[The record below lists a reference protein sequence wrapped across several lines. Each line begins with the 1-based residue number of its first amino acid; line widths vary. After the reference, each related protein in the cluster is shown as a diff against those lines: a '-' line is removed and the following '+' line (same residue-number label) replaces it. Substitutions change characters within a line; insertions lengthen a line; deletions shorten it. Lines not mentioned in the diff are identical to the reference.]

1 MSSFT
6 LGLITNPK
14 AGLRGGSVE
23 DCRRALGNTLQVEHV
38 VTGSSLE
45 LPAALARLA
54 SRNVS
59 ILAVNGGDGTLQHVL
74 TRMLTDGGFQQ
85 LPAIAPLPGGRTN
98 MSAADLKCS
107 KTPAMALT
115 SLRKAIETGAIQE
128 HYVKRQVLRI
138 DAESDGSSQ
147 FGMFFG
153 SGVIQRALELKHQ
166 YYPRKRLQGL
176 WGAGL
181 FLAASLLRIGVGGS
195 AGIFAPDEIGIY
207 SDKRELASAK
217 AWPSPNTNPY
227 QLVMATTLNRLIFG
241 ISPFWGCERGN
252 LRFTAV
258 SAAASRNP
266 LVVCRVLRGRQPA
279 HLDSELGYR
288 SFNAQQLRLRLDC
301 GFTIDGELFKSEP
314 GRTLRLST
322 DDRIQ
327 FVRA

>member
-6 LGLITNPK
+6 LGLITNRN

-23 DCRRALGNTLQVEHV
+23 DCRRALGDTLQVEHV
-38 VTGSSLE
+38 ITSSSLE
-45 LPAALARLA
+45 LSAALARLA

-74 TRMLTDGGFQQ
+74 TRMLTDRVFQQ

-98 MSAADLKCS
+98 MSAAELNCS

-128 HYVKRQVLRI
+128 RYVRRHVLRI
-138 DAESDGSSQ
+138 DSEDDGHSQ

-153 SGVIQRALELKHQ
+153 LGVIQRALELKHQ
-166 YYPRKRLQGL
+166 YYPKKRLQGL

-181 FLAASLLRIGVGGS
+181 FLAASLLRIGVGGRG
-195 AGIFAPDEIGIY
+195 GIFTPDEIGIF
-207 SDKRELASAK
+207 SEKEQPAGADVCVG
-217 AWPSPNTNPY
+217 PNMNPY
-227 QLVMATTLNRLIFG
+227 QVVMATTLNRLLFG
-241 ISPFWGCERGN
+241 ISPFWGGERGN
-252 LRFTAV
+252 LRFTAI

-266 LVVCRVLRGRQPA
+266 LVVCRVLRGRSPA
-279 HLDSELGYR
+279 NPDFELGYR